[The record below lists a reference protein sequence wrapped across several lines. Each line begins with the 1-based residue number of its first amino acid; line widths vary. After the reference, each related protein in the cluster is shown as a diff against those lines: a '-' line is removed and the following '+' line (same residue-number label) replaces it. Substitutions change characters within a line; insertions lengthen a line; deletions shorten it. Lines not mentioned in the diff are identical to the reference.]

1 MIARGLLCVIC
12 LFLLPRS
19 PAITRAE
26 AAPPPNIIFILTDDQ
41 RYDAL
46 GCADKEWV
54 RTPCLDSLALRSA
67 PQ

>member
-1 MIARGLLCVIC
+1 MIARGLLCVTC

-19 PAITRAE
+19 PAINRAD

-41 RYDAL
+41 RCDAL
-46 GCADKEWV
+46 DCAGKERV
-54 RTPCLDSLALRSA
+54 GTPCLDSLALRSA